1 MNKHDTPIALEVRA
15 FLARTGLSQARLAAE
30 AGVNPVYVSRIVT
43 GGTRDV
49 WSRTADA
56 LRAAMKRLESS
67 VAQARAKTDGFTLP

>member
-15 FLARTGLSQARLAAE
+15 FLARTGLPQARLAAE
-30 AGVNPVYVSRIVT
+30 AGVNPVYVSRLVT

-56 LRAAMKRLESS
+56 LRDAMKRLESS
-67 VAQARAKTDGFTLP
+67 LAQARAKTDGFTLP

>member
-30 AGVNPVYVSRIVT
+30 AGVNPVYVSRLVT

-67 VAQARAKTDGFTLP
+67 LAQARAKTDGFTLP

>member
-30 AGVNPVYVSRIVT
+30 AGVNPVYVSRLVT

-56 LRAAMKRLESS
+56 LRAAMRRLEER
-67 VAQARAKTDGFTLP
+67 VRRQKEAKDGFVLP

>member
-30 AGVNPVYVSRIVT
+30 AGVNPVYVSRLVT

-56 LRAAMKRLESS
+56 LRAAMKRLESN